1 MVSIPNHYYKTDKSA
16 NVAICV
22 PVRDTVTAVFAHSL
36 AMLMKKCGE
45 TGLST
50 TLHFNMGSEVAMQR
64 QQLVDQ
70 ALETSCSH
78 IMWIDS
84 DIKFP
89 VDTLHML
96 LNHKKDI
103 VAGNYS
109 TRVPPYRPVAFVNP
123 NDLDSRCFTGKGLE
137 EVWAVGSGMM
147 LVNRKVYEDLQRPH
161 YKIEYNENYTSLVG
175 EDIYFCDKAYKY
187 GYTVFV
193 DHALSDKIAH
203 IGTRAFTIK
212 DDCNDY

>member
-50 TLHFNMGSEVAMQR
+50 SLHFNMGSEVAMQR

-70 ALETSCSH
+70 VLETSCTH
-78 IMWIDS
+78 VMWIDS
-84 DIKFP
+84 DMKFP
-89 VDTLHML
+89 VDTLNIL
-96 LNHKKDI
+96 LSHKKDI

-109 TRVPPYRPVAFVNP
+109 TRVPPYRPVAFTNE
-123 NDLDSRCFTGKGLE
+123 NDLDSRAYTGTGLQQ
-137 EVWAVGSGMM
+137 VFAVGSGMM
-147 LVNRKVYEDLQRPH
+147 LVKREVYENISRPH
-161 YKIEYNENYTSLVG
+161 YMIEYSEDYTSLVG
-175 EDIYFCDKAYKY
+175 EDIYFCKTANKY
-187 GYTVFV
+187 GYKVFV
-193 DHALSDKIAH
+193 DHDLSDRIAH
-203 IGTRAFTIK
+203 IGTRAFTVK
-212 DDCNDY
+212 DDCND

>member
-45 TGLST
+45 TGLAT

-70 ALETSCSH
+70 ALETSCTH

-84 DIKFP
+84 DMKFP
-89 VDTLHML
+89 VDTLNIL
-96 LNHKKDI
+96 LSRKKDI

-109 TRVPPYRPVAFVNP
+109 TRVPPYRPVAFASEGN
-123 NDLDSRCFTGKGLE
+123 LDQRIFSGTGLE
-137 EVWAVGSGMM
+137 EAFAIGSGMM
-147 LVNRKVYEDLQRPH
+147 LVHRRVYENMSRPY
-161 YKIEYNENYTSLVG
+161 YKIEYSEDFSSLVG
-175 EDIYFCDKAYKY
+175 EDIYFCKKAKEH
-187 GYTVFV
+187 GYSVFV
-193 DHALSDKIAH
+193 DHAISDKIAH
-203 IGTRAFTIK
+203 IGTRAFTVK
-212 DDCNDY
+212 EDCND